1 MYLDVSFQVSLISK
15 PLRTNITKEFQCG
28 IIVGLYMFSESVI
41 PGETFSTDITEKF
54 DLLCV
59 HYSVEV
65 QESFAGKI
73 TLLCL
78 VVKQTLSLQALT

>member
-1 MYLDVSFQVSLISK
+1 
-15 PLRTNITKEFQCG
+15 
-28 IIVGLYMFSESVI
+28 MFSESVI